1 MDLVR
6 YPEYKDSSIGWIGEI
21 PEYWEIKRF
30 KSCFSY
36 VKGKK
41 PLYETDSYDKDKFPY
56 LSMEYLRENES
67 TTYCLEDHVS
77 IKVNDGDLLLLWDGS
92 NAGEF
97 ILGKHGYLSSTMVK
111 LILKEILSF
120 DYSKYC
126 CQVIEPVLKKLTIG
140 MGIPHVNSNILYNMP
155 ISVPPLTEQKQIA
168 NYLDKEISKIIKAI
182 NKIKEHTELL
192 EEYKESLIYN
202 VVTGKVDV
210 RGEDI

>member
-41 PLYETDSYDKDKFPY
+41 PLYETDSYDKYKFPY

-140 MGIPHVNSNILYNMP
+140 MGISHVNSNILYNMP